1 MSKILRMPDVLD
13 KVGVSRTT
21 IWRQVKAGIFPSPI
35 RLSAR
40 SVGWRENEVDEWLDA
55 QPAITERD

>member
-21 IWRQVKAGIFPSPI
+21 IWRQVKAGTFPSPI